1 MDEKEHKLDVYGLIR
16 AAQQSRMPDI
26 GSVMIKQD
34 EGAEA
39 AGALPE

>member
-1 MDEKEHKLDVYGLIR
+1 MKV
-16 AAQQSRMPDI
+16 AQQFRMPDM
-26 GSVMIKQD
+26 GSVMAKQD